1 MDERYDLME
10 HPYRCPPVLPSE
22 RSALQPVLGAV
33 YQTYQHALSPMWA
46 ALDRSIT
53 ARYAIQLAWCWDD
66 DHGVVR
72 QDDEARAV
80 VRYSTPNLD
89 DRFSDAASCYYPD
102 LIVLAAIDTYRTALG
117 AAPDPAWQGMP
128 RCRAHFR
135 TLVALPKHRSDERT
149 TIPAQTR

>member
-10 HPYRCPPVLPSE
+10 HAYRCPPVLPSE

-33 YQTYQHALSPMWA
+33 YQTYQHALSPMRA